1 MTKQTIELEAHV
13 NESQYGKRLDQVIAE
28 LFPDYSRSRLKEWIL
43 AEKVTVDGD
52 VVTKAREKV
61 AGGEHIVV
69 QAELEVEVYHQGE
82 DIELDIVYEDD
93 DIIVINKPADL
104 VVHPGAGNQSGTIL
118 NALLHHYPDIEL
130 VPRAGIVHRLD
141 KDTTGLMVIAK
152 TVPAQTQ
159 LVADMQERYITR
171 EYEAICIGRLT
182 AGATIDKPIGRHPT
196 KRTNMAVNEFGR
208 ESVTH
213 YRVIEKFREHTYI
226 RLRLETGRTH
236 QIRVHMSHI
245 RHPLVGDYQYGG
257 RVKMPKAASEDFA
270 NTIRGFKRQALHAA
284 MLRFHHPITGEEL
297 SFEAPLPDDFKL
309 LLAAMQSDMEDHKDD
324 LDYC

>member
-93 DIIVINKPADL
+93 DIIVINKPAGL

-118 NALLHHYPDIEL
+118 NALLHHYPDIDL

-182 AGATIDKPIGRHPT
+182 AGGTIDKPIGRHPT

-213 YRVIEKFREHTYI
+213 YRVIDKFREHTYI

-257 RVKMPKAASEDFA
+257 RVKMPKSASEDFA

-284 MLRFHHPITGEEL
+284 MLSFHHPITGEEL

-309 LLAAMQSDMEDHKDD
+309 LLTAMQNDMEEHKDD

>member
-1 MTKQTIELEAHV
+1 
-13 NESQYGKRLDQVIAE
+13 
-28 LFPDYSRSRLKEWIL
+28 
-43 AEKVTVDGD
+43 
-52 VVTKAREKV
+52 
-61 AGGEHIVV
+61 
-69 QAELEVEVYHQGE
+69 
-82 DIELDIVYEDD
+82 
-93 DIIVINKPADL
+93 
-104 VVHPGAGNQSGTIL
+104 
-118 NALLHHYPDIEL
+118 
-130 VPRAGIVHRLD
+130 
-141 KDTTGLMVIAK
+141 MVIAK

-182 AGATIDKPIGRHPT
+182 AGGTIDKPIGRHPT

-213 YRVIEKFREHTYI
+213 YRVIDKFREHTYI

-257 RVKMPKAASEDFA
+257 RVKMPKSASEDFA

-284 MLRFHHPITGEEL
+284 MLSFHHPITGEEL

-309 LLAAMQSDMEDHKDD
+309 LLTAMQNDMEEHKDD